1 MEGMNFAG
9 FVEQYVAIQVEAA
22 TAPLIKE
29 NEELKQSVARLS
41 IVGAPSR
48 TLTFPEGVTE
58 VSLTELLNVN
68 NIVID
73 WDNNSVTIRP
83 AGETSVKI
91 ADQRTIVSDG
101 ATISY
106 GRTDPNGHS

>member
-1 MEGMNFAG
+1 MAGTNFAG
-9 FVEQYVAIQVEAA
+9 FVEQYVAAQIEEA
-22 TAPLIKE
+22 TAPLRAE

-41 IVGAPSR
+41 VVGAPSR
-48 TLTFPEGVTE
+48 TLTFPEGMSE

-91 ADQRTIVSDG
+91 ADQRTMVNDG

-106 GRTDPNGHS
+106 GRTDPNGC